1 MINHEILTDDAIVI
15 VEPTGPL
22 SEDDFTGLTE
32 SVDEYLESHESL
44 MGLLI
49 HASEFPGWEDFK
61 GFIGHMKFVK
71 NHHRK
76 IKKVALAS
84 NSRIASVAP
93 TLTKHFVSAEVKSF
107 AYEEGDDALI
117 WLRSE

>member
-1 MINHEILTDDAIVI
+1 MIKHEILTDDAIVI
-15 VEPTGPL
+15 VEPSEPL

-32 SVDEYLESHESL
+32 SVDEYLGSHDSL
-44 MGLLI
+44 KGLLI
-49 HASEFPGWEDFK
+49 HTSEFPGWEDFK

-76 IKKVALAS
+76 INKVALAS
-84 NSRIASVAP
+84 NSRIASIAP
-93 TLTKHFVSAEVKSF
+93 KLTKHFVSAEVKSF
-107 AYEEGDDALI
+107 DYEKSDDALT

>member
-1 MINHEILTDDAIVI
+1 MINYEILTKDAIVI

-32 SVDEYLESHESL
+32 SVDEYLETHDSL
-44 MGLLI
+44 KGLLI
-49 HASEFPGWEDFK
+49 HTSEFPEWENFK

-84 NSRIASVAP
+84 NSRIASIAP
-93 TLTKHFVSAEVKSF
+93 KLTKHFVSAEVKAF
-107 AYEEGDDALI
+107 AYEGSGDALT
-117 WLRSE
+117 WLRSK